1 MPDLLAE
8 LGTWGRAAAVT
19 FLFVFPLFDVL
30 GQQATNTGG
39 GPPSSAAMNNVNAD
53 LEVAVRDAHGFP
65 LEAQAVVRLTSVIA
79 NFHDTQTTQSS
90 SKAHFSSVPQG
101 DYEVEVTSPGYR
113 KSLEHFIFMGNH
125 VSLPIYVYLVPEGE
139 PASSGGPPSSVTLS
153 LQLRGVMEKGFEAL
167 KKEQYEAARRIFTK
181 ALLKAPGN
189 PDVLY
194 FLGVAELGLQH
205 IDLAREDF
213 QRTLALEPNHELALV
228 SLGHLQLRT
237 GATADAISLLQ
248 KAVTLGRASWRTHYE
263 LATAYLKVNR
273 YSDAEFEASRA
284 AHLAKE
290 NGANATYLLGQI
302 QYAEGH
308 QDEAKRTLNSIPIN
322 YPQDPI
328 VPEIK
333 KVLARLENDA
343 PQNGL
348 ASSEKLPLPATFG
361 VNLGNVVER
370 PWAPPDIDAA
380 IYDVAPDV
388 NCKTEPIL
396 DGALYQLK
404 SQLIDFE
411 KFTATEHIEHQQ
423 VDRYGLP
430 GPMKSRD
437 FTYIVFVHP
446 FSNDSVYL
454 KESRD
459 AGADSSDFP
468 AVVTTTGLNS
478 LGVSVLQPVYR
489 DRFNYT
495 CEGLTNVRG
504 QGSWQVRFEE
514 KSGAKGEGVRRWHRG
529 VTSYEVA
536 IKGRIWISSLSYAVL
551 RVESDL
557 RDPVAGLGLTKDH
570 ILVDYGPVTFSTGNI
585 QLWLPWSA
593 DMYLELGGKRY
604 HHRHFLS
611 DYLLFGVDT
620 THKIEKPKELPPLP
634 SEASP

>member
-1 MPDLLAE
+1 MPAPFAE
-8 LGTWGRAAAVT
+8 LPSWAHATFFALF
-19 FLFVFPLFDVL
+19 FLFPLPAL
-30 GQQATNTGG
+30 SGQRATNTATGA
-39 GPPSSAAMNNVNAD
+39 PSSAAMSNVNAD

-65 LEAQAVVRLTSVIA
+65 LEAQAIVRLTSVIA

-90 SKAHFSSVPQG
+90 SKAHFSAVPQG

-113 KSLEHFIFMGNH
+113 KSLEHFLFMGNH

-139 PASSGGPPSSVTLS
+139 PASSAGPPTSATLS

-167 KKEQYEAARRIFTK
+167 KKEQYEAARKIFTK
-181 ALLKAPGN
+181 ALQKAPGN
-189 PDVLY
+189 PDVVY

-248 KAVTLGRASWRTHYE
+248 KAVALGRASWRAHYE
-263 LATAYLKVNR
+263 LATAYFKVNR
-273 YSDAEFEASRA
+273 YADAQFEASHA
-284 AHLAKE
+284 ARLAKE
-290 NGANATYLLGQI
+290 NGANATYLLAQI

-308 QDEAKRTLNSIPIN
+308 QEEAKRTLSSIPVN

-333 KVLARLENDA
+333 KVLARLEGGA
-343 PQNGL
+343 PQVGL
-348 ASSEKLPLPATFG
+348 ASSETLSPPAPSAG
-361 VNLGNVVER
+361 GGANVIER

-380 IYDVAPDV
+380 VYDVAPGV
-388 NCKTEPIL
+388 NCKAGPIL
-396 DGALYQLK
+396 DGALYQLN

-423 VDRYGLP
+423 IDRYGLP
-430 GPMKSRD
+430 GPMQTRD

-446 FSNDSVYL
+446 FANNSVYL
-454 KESRD
+454 QESRD
-459 AGADSSDFP
+459 AGADVSTFP
-468 AVVTTTGLNS
+468 AIVTTTGLNN
-478 LGVSVLQPVYR
+478 LGVSVLQPAYR
-489 DRFNYT
+489 ERFAYT

-504 QGSWQVRFEE
+504 QGAWQVRFED
-514 KSGAKGEGVRRWHRG
+514 KPGANGQSVRRWHKG
-529 VTSYEVA
+529 MTTYEVA

-551 RVESDL
+551 RIESDL

-570 ILVDYGPVTFSTGNI
+570 ILVDYGPVQFSTGNV

-611 DYLLFGVDT
+611 DYMLFGVDT
-620 THKIEKPKELPPLP
+620 THKIENPKELPPPP
-634 SEASP
+634 SESSP